1 MGQNRKG
8 NKYTME
14 TIEQKYPLSKMIVK
28 KYEDK
33 IDRNTINDD
42 GRQVVYNFG
51 TYQVSVIYGNYS
63 YGLEAGLIL
72 NNRIVDWPDGSDVKP
87 YLTKKELSEC
97 LALAQELSK

>member
-1 MGQNRKG
+1 
-8 NKYTME
+8 ME
-14 TIEQKYPLSKMIVK
+14 TIEEKYPLSKMIIK
-28 KYEDK
+28 KYERF
-33 IDRNTINDD
+33 IDRNTINED
-42 GRQVVYNFG
+42 GRQVIYNFG